1 VNGNEVVAKVE
12 SGGSAGGLVLVGFGW
27 TFFDGKWNGIK

>member
-1 VNGNEVVAKVE
+1 MANEVVAKVE
-12 SGGSAGGLVLVGFGW
+12 SGGSAGGLVGLGW